1 MAATAALIAF
11 ESAAVDEA
19 MLMASA
25 AWAAETNRPADFLQ
39 RRLTLLLRA
48 VEPLEFRQG
57 EAFLELDRVAGHGL
71 TGICV
76 PLYSPG
82 TRCAERA
89 G

>member
-11 ESAAVDEA
+11 ESAAVYEA

-25 AWAAETNRPADFLQ
+25 AWASDPNRPAGFLQ

-48 VEPLEFRQG
+48 VEPLEFRQR
-57 EAFLELDRVAGHGL
+57 EALLELDRVAGHDL

-76 PLYSPG
+76 SLYSPG

-89 G
+89 R

>member
-1 MAATAALIAF
+1 
-11 ESAAVDEA
+11 
-19 MLMASA
+19 
-25 AWAAETNRPADFLQ
+25 
-39 RRLTLLLRA
+39 LLLRA

-57 EAFLELDRVAGHGL
+57 EAFLELDRVAGHES

-82 TRCAERA
+82 ALCAERA